1 MSGLFL
7 LILNFMLLL
16 VGALMDIYSA
26 IVVFVPLIVPM
37 GIAFGIDPAHL
48 GIIFLA
54 NLELGYL
61 TPPVGMNL
69 FFSSLRFEKPLL
81 EIWKMVVPFLII
93 FIIWVILITY
103 VPQLTLFLPSLFGR

>member
-1 MSGLFL
+1 
-7 LILNFMLLL
+7 MLLL

-37 GIAFGIDPAHL
+37 GMAFGIDTAHL

-69 FFSSLRFEKPLL
+69 FFSSLRFERPLL
-81 EIWKMVVPFLII
+81 DIWKMVVPFLII
-93 FIIWVILITY
+93 FILWVIFITY